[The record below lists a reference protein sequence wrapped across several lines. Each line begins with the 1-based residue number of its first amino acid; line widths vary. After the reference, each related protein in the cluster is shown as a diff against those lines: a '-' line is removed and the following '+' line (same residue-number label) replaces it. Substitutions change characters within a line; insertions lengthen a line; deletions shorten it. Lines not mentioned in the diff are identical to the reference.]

1 MPAAGGHNW
10 GGRDFTQSQDRHLPN
25 GGLRVACRGG
35 LVGSDA
41 GHRVVPNQS
50 GSAGRGIAC
59 RRAACWHGERPAV
72 AAAGS
77 SQPGRSGAD
86 TAVIRLRT
94 AAPTAAGRGASRA
107 PAEKRGFLSEFG
119 DWWKKSSDDFNAKM
133 KEQQSKLDDFNK
145 KSADAAKDAAAATQ
159 QAMKSA
165 LTPSKMVEMH
175 EVCAIA
181 GNGAADCATAATKA
195 CKAKGFETGQP
206 LDVRT
211 AEKCNAS
218 LWVSGQNPA
227 TADCPVETMLLR
239 AACQ

>member
-1 MPAAGGHNW
+1 MPDIASSQANQAPPAAASPAAAPPAGTANA
-10 GGRDFTQSQDRHLPN
+10 QPSSP
-25 GGLRVACRGG
+25 
-35 LVGSDA
+35 SDQA
-41 GHRVVPNQS
+41 SPAAPAQTPPSS
-50 GSAGRGIAC
+50 GSAL
-59 RRAACWHGERPAV
+59 PPQPPPV
-72 AAAGS
+72 AA
-77 SQPGRSGAD
+77 
-86 TAVIRLRT
+86 L
-94 AAPTAAGRGASRA
+94 

-227 TADCPVETMLLR
+227 TADCPVETLLLR